1 MFENYQLV
9 ILVSAVLGL
18 IVGYSGRIIQT
29 KLKQNSVEVDIKE
42 KIINAEE
49 KALKIIENAEAKAEK
64 IESEARADRK
74 STEEKLQKKEE
85 RLLEREDFLD
95 NRQIDIDSQKEAIEQ
110 KIHDIKTIRQALADK
125 EKDTEQELERI
136 GNLSK
141 TEAIA
146 EIIKK
151 TEADY
156 SDDLLKRIHKLQTAS
171 DSILEEKALNIL
183 LSVVQRV
190 GNSFPVT
197 HLTTSIE
204 IPSEEIKG
212 KVIGKEG
219 RNIRTFERVTG
230 VDVLVDETP
239 GYITLSSF
247 DPIRREIASQA
258 LQELIK
264 DGRIQ
269 PAKIEEFVQ
278 DARTSISKRIRKYGE
293 QAVYDTNVQNLEAD
307 LITILGRLYFRTSY
321 GQNVLQH
328 SIEVAHISGMLA
340 EELGLNVGVARA
352 GGLLHDIGKTMSHE
366 VAGSH
371 VDIGIRILQK
381 FNVDE
386 NVIKAM
392 QSHHDEYPYE
402 IPEAVIVQVADA
414 LSASRPGARK
424 DSVENYVKRL
434 SELEAVAKELQ
445 GVESAFAIAAG
456 REIRVLVNP
465 TRLNEYQAN
474 ALAKTIAT
482 NIESRLRYPGEIK
495 VHVIRETR
503 VISYAR

>member
-1 MFENYQLV
+1 MFENYLTV
-9 ILVSAVLGL
+9 ILVSAALGL
-18 IVGYSGRIIQT
+18 LIGYGGRIIQAR
-29 KLKQNSVEVDIKE
+29 LKEGSVEVDIKK
-42 KIINAEE
+42 KIVDAEE
-49 KALKIIENAEAKAEK
+49 KALKIIENAEKKADK
-64 IESEARADRK
+64 IEHEARAERK
-74 STEEKLQKKEE
+74 SIEEKLQKKEE

-95 NRQIDIDSQKEAIEQ
+95 SRHIDVESQKEAIEQ
-110 KIHDIKTIRQALADK
+110 KIHDIKTIRQALHEK
-125 EKDTEQELERI
+125 ESLVDRELERVAH
-136 GNLSK
+136 LSK
-141 TEAIA
+141 TEAIS
-146 EIIKK
+146 EIINK
-151 TEADY
+151 TEEEY
-156 SDDLLKRIHKLQTAS
+156 SEDLLKRIHKLQTTS
-171 DSILEEKALNIL
+171 DSVLEEKAMTVL

-190 GNSFPVT
+190 GNSFPVNN
-197 HLTTSIE
+197 LTTSVE

-219 RNIRTFERVTG
+219 RNIRAFERVTG

-239 GYITLSSF
+239 GYITVSSF
-247 DPIRREIASQA
+247 DPIRREIAGQA

-278 DARTSISKRIRKYGE
+278 EARSNISKRIKKYGE
-293 QAVYDTNVQNLEAD
+293 QAVYDTNVQNLESD

-328 SIEVAHISGMLA
+328 SIEVAHISAMLA
-340 EELGLNVGVARA
+340 EELGLDVQVARA

-366 VAGSH
+366 VVGSH
-371 VDIGIRILQK
+371 VDIGIRILQR

-386 NVIKAM
+386 NIIKAM

-402 IPEAVIVQVADA
+402 IPEAVLVQVADA

-445 GVESAFAIAAG
+445 GVENAFAIAAG

-465 TRLNEYQAN
+465 TRLTEYQAN